1 MIFFPWLVGQRVLC
15 AIHTR
20 PSSGSPEEQVSLQ
33 DKCKRNDIFCISTL
47 SYKELRTC
55 TYHFNMAG
63 YWLLP
68 GFCHYPGQIMSKNI
82 RIFFSISAIN
92 FKVLFTHTHTHTHT
106 LLIFSRPPTTVR
118 ENIERIQVI
127 SRFYWRKEFQ
137 LAHFLKFWR
146 QNSSY
151 LSTLSTCFYIIIKNP
166 VIDILFNKYW
176 LRDIYF

>member
-1 MIFFPWLVGQRVLC
+1 MVGQRVLC

-92 FKVLFTHTHTHTHT
+92 FKVLFTHTHTHTHKHT
-106 LLIFSRPPTTVR
+106 HTHTSHLLQTTYHS
-118 ENIERIQVI
+118 ERKYRTYTGNQQILLKEGI
-127 SRFYWRKEFQ
+127 SACSFFKILKTKF
-137 LAHFLKFWR
+137 FLPIH
-146 QNSSY
+146 S
-151 LSTLSTCFYIIIKNP
+151 
-166 VIDILFNKYW
+166 VHLFLHY
-176 LRDIYF
+176 Y